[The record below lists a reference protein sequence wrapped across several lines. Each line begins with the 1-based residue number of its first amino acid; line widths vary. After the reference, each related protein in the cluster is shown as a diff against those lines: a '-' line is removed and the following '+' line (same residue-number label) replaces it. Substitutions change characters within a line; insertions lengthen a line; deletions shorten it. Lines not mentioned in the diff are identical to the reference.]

1 MQFIDEVTIW
11 VKGGDGGRGCVSFR
25 RERFVPRGGPD
36 GGDGGNGGAIILMA
50 TEGHSTLL
58 DLRYQQRY
66 RAANGTHGRG
76 KDQTGKSGEDLIIPV
91 PVGTLV
97 KDAETGEVL
106 QDLTAAGGRYLAA
119 QGGRGGRGNAR
130 FATSTRQA
138 PRFAEPGERGQQRRL
153 QLELKLL
160 ADVGMVGHPNVGK
173 STLLQRVSAA
183 RPKVADYPF
192 TTLVPHLGVV
202 SYGELKA
209 FVMADIPGLIAG
221 AHGGA
226 GLGNRF
232 LRHIERTLL
241 LVHLLDISVDPPAD
255 PWHHYE
261 AINEELERFHHS
273 LLQKPQ
279 MAVLNKIDLP
289 HVRER
294 IPQFKDAFRQRGVD
308 LFPISALTGEGVDEM
323 VQEIGHRWER
333 LKGAA
338 HG

>member
-1 MQFIDEVTIW
+1 MQFIDEVAIW

-36 GGDGGNGGAIILMA
+36 GGDGGNGGDIILMA
-50 TEGHSTLL
+50 TEGLSTLL

-66 RAANGTHGRG
+66 RAANGAHGRG

-106 QDLTAAGGRYLAA
+106 QDLTTAGGRFLAA
-119 QGGRGGRGNAR
+119 QGGRGGRGNTQ

-138 PRFAEPGERGQQRRL
+138 PRFAEPGEKGVQRRL

-160 ADVGMVGHPNVGK
+160 ADVGIVGHPNVGK

-202 SYGELKA
+202 SYGELNA

-221 AHGGA
+221 AHQGA
-226 GLGNRF
+226 GLGSRF

-241 LVHLLDISVDPPAD
+241 LVHLLDISADPPED

-261 AINEELERFHHS
+261 AINEELGRFHPS
-273 LLQKPQ
+273 LLEKPQ
-279 MAVLNKIDLP
+279 VAVLNKIDLP
-289 HVRER
+289 AVRER
-294 IPQFKDAFRQRGVD
+294 IPQVEDAFSQRGVD
-308 LFPISALTGEGVDEM
+308 LLSISALTGEGVDEM
-323 VQEIGHRWER
+323 VREIGHRWEK

-338 HG
+338 YG

>member
-1 MQFIDEVTIW
+1 
-11 VKGGDGGRGCVSFR
+11 VSFR

-36 GGDGGNGGAIILMA
+36 GGDGGNGGDIILMA
-50 TEGHSTLL
+50 TEGLSTLL

-66 RAANGTHGRG
+66 RAANGAHGRG

-97 KDAETGEVL
+97 KDAETGGV
-106 QDLTAAGGRYLAA
+106 GRPP
-119 QGGRGGRGNAR
+119 RGGGWGGGNTQ

-138 PRFAEPGERGQQRRL
+138 PRFAEPGEKGVQRRL

-160 ADVGMVGHPNVGK
+160 ADVGIVGHPNVGK

-202 SYGELKA
+202 SYGELNA

-221 AHGGA
+221 AHQGA
-226 GLGNRF
+226 GLGSRF

-241 LVHLLDISVDPPAD
+241 LVHLLDISADPPED

-261 AINEELERFHHS
+261 AINEELGRFHPS
-273 LLQKPQ
+273 LLEKPQ
-279 MAVLNKIDLP
+279 VAVLNKIDLP
-289 HVRER
+289 AVRER
-294 IPQFKDAFRQRGVD
+294 IPQVEDAFSQRGVD
-308 LFPISALTGEGVDEM
+308 LLSISALTGEGVDEM
-323 VQEIGHRWER
+323 VREIGHRWEK

-338 HG
+338 YG